1 MLESLHP
8 KMTLIILIINCTLF
22 LGVFSLVKYVQKNSD
37 KWTKAVEKKINDK
50 IDEIKK
56 EIPGIIRESIGG
68 SYGGGFGY

>member
-56 EIPGIIRESIGG
+56 EIPGMIQEGIGG
-68 SYGGGFGY
+68 SINRNYGF

>member
-1 MLESLHP
+1 
-8 KMTLIILIINCTLF
+8 MTLIILIINASLF
-22 LGVFSLVKYVQKNSD
+22 LGVFSLVNYVQKNSD
-37 KWTKAVEKKINDK
+37 KWTKAVEKKVNDK